1 MGYLPISRNAK
12 DELVRSLLST
22 PAMETTYGSVVRDGD
37 EQLVIVPENKTVEF
51 YNYLRGYGFSFTI
64 DCRGFLRGQYLLL
77 PRHRKSRPSQNHRRS
92 LRPQLT
98 PIAPIPPPSPRISV
112 TPPARSPEASL

>member
-12 DELVRSLLST
+12 DGLVRSLLST

-64 DCRGFLRGQYLLL
+64 DCRGFCEDNIFCFPDTENLDRLKIIVGRFAL
-77 PRHRKSRPSQNHRRS
+77 N
-92 LRPQLT
+92 
-98 PIAPIPPPSPRISV
+98 
-112 TPPARSPEASL
+112 